1 MIQILYIFVIYMYIY
16 STVIVMDLM
25 SVFVQWTYGE
35 FDVYNFG
42 GIFYKFSVMYLK
54 VCFKDFKSSWCKPLS
69 RWIYMLQF
77 LYKNKMKYLI
87 FVCVVYLFVKRIT

>member
-42 GIFYKFSVMYLK
+42 GIFTSLV
-54 VCFKDFKSSWCKPLS
+54 
-69 RWIYMLQF
+69 
-77 LYKNKMKYLI
+77 
-87 FVCVVYLFVKRIT
+87 